1 MSTIFISYRRSDS
14 AGYAGRLADSLEPLL
29 GSRKI
34 FRDVEDIKPGDDFV
48 RVIERYLKKAK
59 VFLVIIGKH
68 WLDAEDGQGK
78 RRLDDP
84 GDHVR
89 IEIESALRLGIVVI
103 PVLVGGAAMPAA
115 AELPGSLSALANRQ
129 AIELTDSRWDHDVG
143 RLLQT
148 LTETGFGRYRK
159 FLGKPALA
167 GKKPARILWAAGIT
181 SAAVALAWAAQL
193 FFATPDLNGN
203 WYFEGGDYLLIRQ
216 DGHRFSV
223 ERIDP
228 AMQTSYEKGTGVING
243 RRLEFNLDPVYS
255 QQFQYRGDLEMSWKG
270 DRLRGTLTEVLSD
283 RTLSVELS
291 RDKARILETSAS
303 ER

>member
-29 GSRKI
+29 GSGKI

-48 RVIERYLKKAK
+48 RVIERYLKKAR
-59 VFLVIIGKH
+59 VFLVVIGKH
-68 WLDAEDGQGK
+68 WLDAEDSQGK

-89 IEIESALRLGIVVI
+89 IEVESALRLGIVVI

-115 AELPGSLSALANRQ
+115 AELPGSLSALAHRQ
-129 AIELTDSRWDHDVG
+129 AIEVTDSRWDHDVG

-159 FLGKPALA
+159 LPGRPASA

-181 SAAVALAWAAQL
+181 SAAVALAWASQL
-193 FFATPDLNGN
+193 FFAAPDLNGN

-216 DGHRFSV
+216 EGNRFSV

-255 QQFQYRGDLEMSWKG
+255 QQFRYRGNLELAWQG
-270 DRLRGTLTEVLSD
+270 DRLQGTLTEVLSD
-283 RTLSVELS
+283 ETLSVELS

>member
-14 AGYAGRLADSLEPLL
+14 AGYTGRLADSLEPLL

-48 RVIERYLKKAK
+48 RIIERYLKKARI
-59 VFLVIIGKH
+59 FLVIIGKH
-68 WLDAEDGQGK
+68 WLDAEDSQGK
-78 RRLDDP
+78 RRLADP

-103 PVLVGGAAMPAA
+103 PVLVGGAVMPAA

-159 FLGKPALA
+159 LLGRSMPA
-167 GKKPARILWAAGIT
+167 GKKPARMLWAAGI
-181 SAAVALAWAAQL
+181 AAAAIALAWAAQL

-216 DGHRFSV
+216 DGKRFSV

-228 AMQTSYEKGTGVING
+228 AMQTSYEKGAGVING
-243 RRLEFNLDPVYS
+243 RSCNSISIRFTASN
-255 QQFQYRGDLEMSWKG
+255 
-270 DRLRGTLTEVLSD
+270 SD
-283 RTLSVELS
+283 IAAIWRWAGGAIVC
-291 RDKARILETSAS
+291 R